1 MAYFVGEET
10 GKGAGVICDKSHSLA
25 TSDWTEFVH
34 FTLVPW
40 FQFSSV
46 LYHSAIQF
54 PSHVHHRRNTSSI
67 SY

>member
-10 GKGAGVICDKSHSLA
+10 GKGAGVICDKSQSLV

-34 FTLVPW
+34 FALVPW
-40 FQFSSV
+40 FSSV
-46 LYHSAIQF
+46 LYHSVTQF